1 MPNSVNS
8 SILFLVFV
16 GFLLFQKSSFFR
28 VNQTLVSSTILS
40 DFIVL
45 KVIVDDLKLVF
56 IMIGKYHHCV
66 TVIVD
71 YMNPFF
77 HEYFEGKSTEKYYKG
92 QTHFKNMFF
101 KGKIPE
107 KHSCDIK
114 KRLSIIVFIVPFVE

>member
-28 VNQTLVSSTILS
+28 VNHTLVSSTILS

-45 KVIVDDLKLVF
+45 KVIVDDLKLIF

-66 TVIVD
+66 KVIFD
-71 YMNPFF
+71 YVKS
-77 HEYFEGKSTEKYYKG
+77 YF
-92 QTHFKNMFF
+92 
-101 KGKIPE
+101 P
-107 KHSCDIK
+107 
-114 KRLSIIVFIVPFVE
+114 